1 MESNPLRQQIA
12 NMRQSLFDE
21 KMLDEHYLI
30 VEQLEDK
37 NNPNFAEDI
46 MAIFNQDST
55 QLIANLEQA
64 LEKEKPH
71 HDFIVMEKQL
81 YQLAGSSASVGANQ
95 VSIEV
100 DNMRKCTREHD
111 IERMKTTLQQ
121 VKKEHEKLRGRIE
134 PYFQLLRQVGPVETA
149 QRPS

>member
-1 MESNPLRQQIA
+1 MESSPLRQQIA
-12 NMRQSLFDE
+12 TMRQSLFDE

-30 VEQLEDK
+30 VEQLEDE
-37 NNPNFAEDI
+37 NNPNFAEEI
-46 MAIFNQDST
+46 MTMYFRDST

-64 LEKEKPH
+64 
-71 HDFIVMEKQL
+71 FI
-81 YQLAGSSASVGANQ
+81 GANQ

-100 DNMRKCTREHD
+100 NQMRKCTREHD

>member
-46 MAIFNQDST
+46 MAMYFRDST

-81 YQLAGSSASVGANQ
+81 YQLAGSSA
-95 VSIEV
+95 
-100 DNMRKCTREHD
+100 
-111 IERMKTTLQQ
+111 RMKTTLQQ

>member
-1 MESNPLRQQIA
+1 MESSPLRQQIA
-12 NMRQSLFDE
+12 TMRQSLFDE

-30 VEQLEDK
+30 VEQLEDE
-37 NNPNFAEDI
+37 NNPNFAEEI
-46 MAIFNQDST
+46 MTMYFRDST

-64 LEKEKPH
+64 LEKPTY
-71 HDFIVMEKQL
+71 DFIVTEKHL
-81 YQLAGSSASVGANQ
+81 HKLLGSSGSIGANQ

-100 DNMRKCTREHD
+100 NQMRKCTREHD